1 MEATAAAAAAAAAAS
16 SGAAASGAGV
26 GAVAPPPSPFAR
38 VAASALLLLVLH
50 ARAADA
56 LRAAG
61 GVRVLVCALRRGVP
75 EAAGA
80 LMNLAR
86 GHAETQAAVVAEG
99 ALPDLVSLLATG
111 SPEAQEEAA
120 GALLHVMLRPAEMVA
135 GAPQHQRQVA
145 EAGVVLPL
153 VMLLSFGTPA
163 AREQAAAALGQLAS
177 GHAANRRAVLD
188 AQAVPA
194 LLEMVR
200 GGAAAAGAQAGAEGK
215 GREGGEKGGEK
226 GGESGGRREAA
237 ECLRCLL
244 EGETLAQAELVEAGG
259 LAPIAMLLQHGATRE
274 AASRLLGVLHEGFAE
289 AIEAAK
295 G

>member
-1 MEATAAAAAAAAAAS
+1 
-16 SGAAASGAGV
+16 V
-26 GAVAPPPSPFAR
+26 GAVASPPSPFAR

-120 GALLHVMLRPAEMVA
+120 GALLHVMLRPAEMAA
-135 GAPQHQRQVA
+135 GAPQHQRPVA
-145 EAGVVLPL
+145 EAGAVLPL

-163 AREQAAAALGQLAS
+163 AREHAAAALGQLAS

-194 LLEMVR
+194 LLDMVR
-200 GGAAAAGAQAGAEGK
+200 GGAAAAGAQAGAEGQ
-215 GREGGEKGGEK
+215 GREGGENGGE
-226 GGESGGRREAA
+226 GDESGGRREAA

-259 LAPIAMLLQHGATRE
+259 LAPIASLLQRGATRE
-274 AASRLLGVLHEGFAE
+274 AAARLLGVLHEGFAE